1 MRISGE
7 KESEKVNDVGGGR
20 GRAAARPR
28 YAQVENCMTE
38 ALPAA
43 ARRNPGHFSSN
54 PLLQPDLTEMEGLD
68 VVIAHLILI
77 LI

>member
-7 KESEKVNDVGGGR
+7 KESEKVKDVGGGR
-20 GRAAARPR
+20 AAAWQQR